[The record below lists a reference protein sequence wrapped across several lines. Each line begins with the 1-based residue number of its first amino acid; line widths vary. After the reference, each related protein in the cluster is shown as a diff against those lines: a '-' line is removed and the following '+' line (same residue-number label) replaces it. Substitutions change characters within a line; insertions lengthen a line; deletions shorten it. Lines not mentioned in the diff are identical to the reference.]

1 MSCDAPDDSE
11 TPDGKFAARDD
22 TRWMKHGYSGDA
34 SFTGE
39 YADAGLS
46 QWDGDPVV
54 PHIQIHPVREQN
66 EVTISMALEGR
77 DDESDL
83 RAGIMATFTAD
94 QIFALADALE
104 ETAGAARDGEL
115 AE

>member
-22 TRWMKHGYSGDA
+22 TRWKKHGYSGDA
-34 SFTGE
+34 TFTGE

-83 RAGIMATFTAD
+83 HAGIRATFTAD
-94 QIFALADALE
+94 QIFALVDALE